1 MYDCYFTNVTGGNRH
16 APAFSWVRVL
26 MGKFYVGSK
35 RRSIFARCCA
45 GSLLEMLDIVSPF
58 IKEDV
63 LLISAK
69 KTIANLV
76 WTGFEVTVVVV
87 DRQEPWQ
94 LVHHADSTAAHT
106 SSIAIDRCSFDLF
119 PRPLPFSLFSFF
131 FHSFPFVK

>member
-1 MYDCYFTNVTGGNRH
+1 
-16 APAFSWVRVL
+16 

-58 IKEDV
+58 IKEGV

-94 LVHHADSTAAHT
+94 LVHHVCSTAAAHT
-106 SSIAIDRCSFDLF
+106 SISSIAIDRISMFLRSFSQ
-119 PRPLPFSLFSFF
+119 PAAV
-131 FHSFPFVK
+131 FVVF